1 MGISD
6 IFAGWCWLTL
16 RRTGEVDFI
25 VKVVRR
31 GSQSGLNAAKRD
43 VYLVMRT
50 ETTSSG
56 TARERISTTAG
67 VYQHEDS
74 ANEAAERE
82 LRKAAGITS
91 WRDRRKFKGVFREEY
106 DLDGFFEGAATIKAA
121 TAGGCEK
128 EILVVVERRLLE

>member
-1 MGISD
+1 M
-6 IFAGWCWLTL
+6 

-31 GSQSGLNAAKRD
+31 GPQSSLNASERD
-43 VYLVMRT
+43 VYLVNRT
-50 ETTSSG
+50 ETTSSKTTAG
-56 TARERISTTAG
+56 MARERVSTTAG
-67 VYQHEDS
+67 VYQHEDN

-106 DLDGFFEGAATIKAA
+106 DLDGFFEGTATIKARE
-121 TAGGCEK
+121 TGDCEK
-128 EILVVVERRLLE
+128 EITVVVERRLLE

>member
-1 MGISD
+1 MY
-6 IFAGWCWLTL
+6 WLTL
-16 RRTGEVDFI
+16 RRTGEVDFV
-25 VKVVRR
+25 VKVVARR
-31 GSQSGLNAAKRD
+31 GSQSGPNAVKRD

-50 ETTSSG
+50 ETTSSRG
-56 TARERISTTAG
+56 RISTTAG

-82 LRKAAGITS
+82 LRKAAGITN

-121 TAGGCEK
+121 EVGGCEK
-128 EILVVVERRLLE
+128 EITVVVQRRLLE

>member
-1 MGISD
+1 MG
-6 IFAGWCWLTL
+6 
-16 RRTGEVDFI
+16 RTGEVDFV
-25 VKVVRR
+25 VKVVARR
-31 GSQSGLNAAKRD
+31 GSQSGPNAVKRD
-43 VYLVMRT
+43 VYLVVRT
-50 ETTSSG
+50 ETTPS
-56 TARERISTTAG
+56 REKISTTAG

-121 TAGGCEK
+121 EETGGCEK
-128 EILVVVERRLLE
+128 EITVVVERRLLE